1 MKYYLYTAASLV
13 FALIGCNH
21 KQQNSPEAA
30 VEGFITA
37 VNKNDF
43 AQAKLYGDS
52 TVIARM
58 TQIEEMLGV
67 YKGEI
72 PQNPKIDF
80 KVIEVTPTDPQSAI
94 VTYSISAE
102 ETYKQLKVR
111 QIEGQWKVTPPSKM
125 FGQGR
130 PLNESCAPS
139 VPPRIGCTFGATFA
153 CCIA

>member
-1 MKYYLYTAASLV
+1 MKYYLYAAVGIV
-13 FALIGCNH
+13 FSFIGCTS
-21 KQQNSPEAA
+21 KQQNTPETA
-30 VEGFITA
+30 VKGFITA

-43 AQAKLYGDS
+43 AEAKRYGDS

-80 KVIEVTPTDPQSAI
+80 KIIEVTPTDPQSAI
-94 VTYSISAE
+94 VTYSISAT

-111 QIEGQWKVTPPSKM
+111 QIAGQWKVTLDLQEASPMSEKP
-125 FGQGR
+125 
-130 PLNESCAPS
+130 
-139 VPPRIGCTFGATFA
+139 
-153 CCIA
+153 

>member
-1 MKYYLYTAASLV
+1 MKYYLYAAIGIVFSL
-13 FALIGCNH
+13 ISCTSE
-21 KQQNSPEAA
+21 QQNTPEA
-30 VEGFITA
+30 VVKGFITA
-37 VNKNDF
+37 VNKNNF
-43 AQAKLYGDS
+43 AEAKRYGDS

-94 VTYSISAE
+94 VTYSISAT

-111 QIEGQWKVTPPSKM
+111 QIAGPWTVTLDLHEASPMSEKP
-125 FGQGR
+125 
-130 PLNESCAPS
+130 
-139 VPPRIGCTFGATFA
+139 
-153 CCIA
+153 

>member
-1 MKYYLYTAASLV
+1 MKYYLYAAASLV

-43 AQAKLYGDS
+43 AHAKLYGDS

-94 VTYSISAE
+94 VTYSISAT

-111 QIEGQWKVTPPSKM
+111 QIAGQWKVTLDLQEASPMSEKP
-125 FGQGR
+125 
-130 PLNESCAPS
+130 
-139 VPPRIGCTFGATFA
+139 
-153 CCIA
+153 

>member
-1 MKYYLYTAASLV
+1 MKYYLYAAIGIVFSL
-13 FALIGCNH
+13 ISCTSE
-21 KQQNSPEAA
+21 QQNTPEA
-30 VEGFITA
+30 VVKGFITA
-37 VNKNDF
+37 VNKNNF
-43 AQAKLYGDS
+43 AEAKRYGDS

-94 VTYSISAE
+94 VTYSISAT

-111 QIEGQWKVTPPSKM
+111 QIAGQWKVTLDLQEDSPMSEKP
-125 FGQGR
+125 
-130 PLNESCAPS
+130 
-139 VPPRIGCTFGATFA
+139 
-153 CCIA
+153 

>member
-1 MKYYLYTAASLV
+1 MKYYLYAAIGIVFSL
-13 FALIGCNH
+13 ISCTSE
-21 KQQNSPEAA
+21 QQNTPEAA
-30 VEGFITA
+30 VKGFITA
-37 VNKNDF
+37 VNKNNF
-43 AQAKLYGDS
+43 AEAKRYGDS

-111 QIEGQWKVTPPSKM
+111 QIEGQWKVTLDL
-125 FGQGR
+125 Q
-130 PLNESCAPS
+130 EA
-139 VPPRIGCTFGATFA
+139 VPTQP
-153 CCIA
+153 

>member
-1 MKYYLYTAASLV
+1 MKYYLYAAIGIVFSL
-13 FALIGCNH
+13 ISCTSE
-21 KQQNSPEAA
+21 QQNTPEA
-30 VEGFITA
+30 VVKGFITA
-37 VNKNDF
+37 VNKNNF
-43 AQAKLYGDS
+43 AEAKRYGDS

-94 VTYSISAE
+94 VTYSISAT

-111 QIEGQWKVTPPSKM
+111 QIAGQWKVTLDL
-125 FGQGR
+125 Q
-130 PLNESCAPS
+130 E
-139 VPPRIGCTFGATFA
+139 ATPMSEKP
-153 CCIA
+153 

>member
-1 MKYYLYTAASLV
+1 MKYYLYATASLV

-111 QIEGQWKVTPPSKM
+111 QIGGQWKVTLDL
-125 FGQGR
+125 Q
-130 PLNESCAPS
+130 EAAPM
-139 VPPRIGCTFGATFA
+139 PEKP
-153 CCIA
+153 

>member
-1 MKYYLYTAASLV
+1 MKYYLYAAIGIVFSL
-13 FALIGCNH
+13 ISCTSE
-21 KQQNSPEAA
+21 QQNTPEA
-30 VEGFITA
+30 VVKGFITA
-37 VNKNDF
+37 VNKNNF
-43 AQAKLYGDS
+43 AEAKRYGDS

-94 VTYSISAE
+94 VTYSISAT

-111 QIEGQWKVTPPSKM
+111 QIEGQWKVTLDLQEASPMSEKP
-125 FGQGR
+125 
-130 PLNESCAPS
+130 
-139 VPPRIGCTFGATFA
+139 
-153 CCIA
+153 

>member
-1 MKYYLYTAASLV
+1 MKYYLYATASLV
-13 FALIGCNH
+13 FALIGCN
-21 KQQNSPEAA
+21 QEEQNSPEAA

-80 KVIEVTPTDPQSAI
+80 KVKEVTPTAPQSAI
-94 VTYSISAE
+94 VTYRI
-102 ETYKQLKVR
+102 
-111 QIEGQWKVTPPSKM
+111 
-125 FGQGR
+125 
-130 PLNESCAPS
+130 PLRSTNRKLRTAK
-139 VPPRIGCTFGATFA
+139 
-153 CCIA
+153 

>member
-1 MKYYLYTAASLV
+1 MKYYLYTAIGIVFSL
-13 FALIGCNH
+13 ISCTSE
-21 KQQNSPEAA
+21 QQNTPEA
-30 VEGFITA
+30 VVKGFITA
-37 VNKNDF
+37 VNKNNF
-43 AQAKLYGDS
+43 AEAKRYGDS

-94 VTYSISAE
+94 VTYSISAT

-111 QIEGQWKVTPPSKM
+111 QIAGQWKVTLDLQEASPMSEKP
-125 FGQGR
+125 
-130 PLNESCAPS
+130 
-139 VPPRIGCTFGATFA
+139 
-153 CCIA
+153 

>member
-1 MKYYLYTAASLV
+1 MKYYLYAAASLV

-67 YKGEI
+67 YKGELPPN
-72 PQNPKIDF
+72 PQRD
-80 KVIEVTPTDPQSAI
+80 VQVRAGTPPDPQSAI

-111 QIEGQWKVTPPSKM
+111 QIEGQWKVTLDL
-125 FGQGR
+125 Q
-130 PLNESCAPS
+130 EAAPTQ
-139 VPPRIGCTFGATFA
+139 P
-153 CCIA
+153 

>member
-1 MKYYLYTAASLV
+1 MKYYLYAAIGIVFSL
-13 FALIGCNH
+13 ISCTSE
-21 KQQNSPEAA
+21 QQNTPEA
-30 VEGFITA
+30 VVKGFITA
-37 VNKNDF
+37 VNKNNF
-43 AQAKLYGDS
+43 AEAKRYGDS

-94 VTYSISAE
+94 VTYSISAT

-111 QIEGQWKVTPPSKM
+111 QIAGQWKVT
-125 FGQGR
+125 
-130 PLNESCAPS
+130 LNLQEASPMS
-139 VPPRIGCTFGATFA
+139 EKP
-153 CCIA
+153 

>member
-1 MKYYLYTAASLV
+1 MKYYLYAAIGIVFSL
-13 FALIGCNH
+13 ISCTS
-21 KQQNSPEAA
+21 KQQNTPEA
-30 VEGFITA
+30 VVKGFITA

-43 AQAKLYGDS
+43 AEAKRYGDS

-94 VTYSISAE
+94 VTYSISAT

-111 QIEGQWKVTPPSKM
+111 QIAGQWKVTLDLQEVSPMSEKP
-125 FGQGR
+125 
-130 PLNESCAPS
+130 
-139 VPPRIGCTFGATFA
+139 
-153 CCIA
+153 

>member
-1 MKYYLYTAASLV
+1 MKYYLYAAIGIVFSL
-13 FALIGCNH
+13 ISCTSE
-21 KQQNSPEAA
+21 QQNTPEA
-30 VEGFITA
+30 VVKGFVTA
-37 VNKNDF
+37 VNKNNF
-43 AQAKLYGDS
+43 AEAKRYGDS

-94 VTYSISAE
+94 VTYSISAT

-111 QIEGQWKVTPPSKM
+111 QIAGQWKVTLDLQEASPMSEKP
-125 FGQGR
+125 
-130 PLNESCAPS
+130 
-139 VPPRIGCTFGATFA
+139 
-153 CCIA
+153 

>member
-1 MKYYLYTAASLV
+1 MKYYLYAAIGIVFSL
-13 FALIGCNH
+13 ISCTSEQRNT
-21 KQQNSPEAA
+21 PEA
-30 VEGFITA
+30 VVKGFITS
-37 VNKNDF
+37 VNKNNF
-43 AQAKLYGDS
+43 AEAKRYGDS

-94 VTYSISAE
+94 VTYSISAT

-111 QIEGQWKVTPPSKM
+111 QIAGQWKVTLDLQEASPMSEKP
-125 FGQGR
+125 
-130 PLNESCAPS
+130 
-139 VPPRIGCTFGATFA
+139 
-153 CCIA
+153 

>member
-1 MKYYLYTAASLV
+1 MKYYLYAAIGIVFSL
-13 FALIGCNH
+13 ISCTSE
-21 KQQNSPEAA
+21 QQNTPET
-30 VEGFITA
+30 VVKGFITA

-43 AQAKLYGDS
+43 AEAKRYGDS

-80 KVIEVTPTDPQSAI
+80 KLIEVTPTDPQSAI
-94 VTYSISAE
+94 VTYSISAT

-111 QIEGQWKVTPPSKM
+111 QIAGQWKVTLDLQEASPMSEKP
-125 FGQGR
+125 
-130 PLNESCAPS
+130 
-139 VPPRIGCTFGATFA
+139 
-153 CCIA
+153 